1 MTRSSQT
8 EPSRA
13 WTGGLLALLVSLL
26 LLPGL
31 AAAEA
36 LSVPDGRYE
45 LDDTHAYITF
55 SYSHLGFS
63 TPHLGFREFSVAV
76 QLDANNPAQSTLEV
90 EIAADSIDS
99 RVEKFDE
106 ILKGSDFFDVS
117 QHPQIRFAASGIT
130 MTGTNKAD
138 IAGTLTIKGV
148 SQPVVLDARID
159 RAAEHPMLKLPVL
172 GVSAFAEISRSAF
185 KLGKYAPAVGDKV
198 SVYITAELVH
208 RSDAAP

>member
-1 MTRSSQT
+1 MTRTGDQIV
-8 EPSRA
+8 PIGSRPTS
-13 WTGGLLALLVSLL
+13 WLPVLALL
-26 LLPGL
+26 LLPAL
-31 AAAEA
+31 VRADA

-76 QLDANNPAQSTLEV
+76 ELDAENPAQSTLDV
-90 EIAADSIDS
+90 KIVAGSIDS

-106 ILKGSDFFDVS
+106 ILRGPDFFNVS
-117 QHPQIRFAASGIT
+117 EHPDIHFAASGIS
-130 MTGTNKAD
+130 MTGANKAN
-138 IAGTLTIKGV
+138 ITGTLTIKGV

-172 GVSAFAEISRSAF
+172 GVSAFTEISRSAF

-208 RSDAAP
+208 RSDSNP